1 MVIRG
6 ATFNVTLGKATGEL
20 LSWWVDGQ
28 PRLHRPLKPSLW
40 RPPTDND
47 YGISMPRSKMAW
59 QQLDGALMAVSGAQ
73 LTVAPATAPTPYI
86 RWCATLTPDAGRV
99 VEFRM
104 CYVVLPGGAVLVDCT
119 LRPLAGTAPTLPRFG
134 VQLALADGFRRV
146 GWLGRGPHESY
157 WDRKEGA
164 RLGWFDGSILNQTV
178 PYVRPQENGNKE
190 EVRARA
196 HAQPPLLRCL
206 RPPFPKAPLLCRRS
220 RRPQVS
226 LAYLTSAAAS
236 AASAASAA
244 APSAAASPRCEGC
257 GVLVVG
263 SRPFGFEAHHFADED
278 FGSQNTFVRSTH
290 TSDLQPSPCARPRPL
305 RTPPPTPTA
314 HDASQRPH
322 SPRLVASAAQPPRLL
337 ACTGTRGCTSITG
350 SRAWAASTHGDGT
363 RRRSRGT
370 RCVLRGCAYA
380 SRSRPWRRVS
390 MERGPSPSRAQRR
403 CKVSS
408 RTAAPCSSLD
418 EWMGLEAQKRPR
430 VRRRSHGAG
439 RLDIRAGMVYASP
452 SIGRWHDEGRVDGF
466 PYYISPHVHTC
477 MWYELLAVLG
487 YW

>member
-1 MVIRG
+1 
-6 ATFNVTLGKATGEL
+6 
-20 LSWWVDGQ
+20 
-28 PRLHRPLKPSLW
+28 
-40 RPPTDND
+40 
-47 YGISMPRSKMAW
+47 
-59 QQLDGALMAVSGAQ
+59 
-73 LTVAPATAPTPYI
+73 
-86 RWCATLTPDAGRV
+86 V

-190 EVRARA
+190 EV
-196 HAQPPLLRCL
+196 
-206 RPPFPKAPLLCRRS
+206 
-220 RRPQVS
+220 S

-290 TSDLQPSPCARPRPL
+290 TSDLQPSPYTWLHVDYRQQGVGGIDSWGWHPAPLARYTVRFARMRL
-305 RTPPPTPTA
+305 RFA
-314 HDASQRPH
+314 LAS
-322 SPRLVASAAQPPRLL
+322 VA
-337 ACTGTRGCTSITG
+337 
-350 SRAWAASTHGDGT
+350 
-363 RRRSRGT
+363 
-370 RCVLRGCAYA
+370 
-380 SRSRPWRRVS
+380 
-390 MERGPSPSRAQRR
+390 PS
-403 CKVSS
+403 
-408 RTAAPCSSLD
+408 
-418 EWMGLEAQKRPR
+418 E
-430 VRRRSHGAG
+430 HGA
-439 RLDIRAGMVYASP
+439 RAVAVARAKALQGFLEDSSP
-452 SIGRWHDEGRVDGF
+452 
-466 PYYISPHVHTC
+466 
-477 MWYELLAVLG
+477 VLEP
-487 YW
+487 